1 MCKKLDYSDFMKSM
15 VPKKKKCS
23 SLKGAKTS
31 QESEATIRES
41 KYRSNSNARIVSNMH
56 NKPTKR
62 TSCRQE
68 IKLNQTGSSNELKY
82 YKRIC
87 VEMRK
92 KNE

>member
-62 TSCRQE
+62 TSCRQ
-68 IKLNQTGSSNELKY
+68 
-82 YKRIC
+82 
-87 VEMRK
+87 
-92 KNE
+92 